1 MHGYGMVGDLLHLGL
16 YLMTILFWVLF
27 WMVCI
32 FNARGRLKRLL
43 GAHALAIC
51 TVLFPLLPATFIGG
65 TLIAFGIEGLVWG
78 LFISGIGLPIAG
90 LQLVHRYVSNR
101 P

>member
-1 MHGYGMVGDLLHLGL
+1 MVGDLLHLGL
-16 YLMTILFWVLF
+16 YLMSIVFWVLF

-32 FNARGRLKRLL
+32 FNAGGRLKNLL
-43 GAHALAIC
+43 GAQALMIC
-51 TVLFPLLPATFIGG
+51 FVLFPILPATFIGG

-78 LFISGIGLPIAG
+78 LCISGIGLPIAG
-90 LQLVHRYVSNR
+90 LQLVQRYVNNR